1 MLTYVKKNKSNFIQ
15 MHDVY
20 MFRFL
25 FKYLFQNCVL
35 FFYITFEFYF
45 TFNLYYMYRGIIH
58 IKMKF
63 IKEIDVQ

>member
-1 MLTYVKKNKSNFIQ
+1 MLTYVKTKKSNFIQ

-20 MFRFL
+20 MFRFSL
-25 FKYLFQNCVL
+25 ST
-35 FFYITFEFYF
+35 FFRTVYCFSITFEFYF

>member
-1 MLTYVKKNKSNFIQ
+1 

-20 MFRFL
+20 MFRFSL
-25 FKYLFQNCVL
+25 ST
-35 FFYITFEFYF
+35 FFRTVYCFSITFEFYF